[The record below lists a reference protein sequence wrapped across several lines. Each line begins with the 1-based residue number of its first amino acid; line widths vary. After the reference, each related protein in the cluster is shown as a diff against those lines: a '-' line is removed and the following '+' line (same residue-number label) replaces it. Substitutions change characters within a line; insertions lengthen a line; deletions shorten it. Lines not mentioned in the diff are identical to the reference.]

1 MASII
6 NNMVS
11 VRVNAYET
19 EGLAKVGNE
28 LVSFVIKTDKPIK
41 TDAAFSK
48 AARKANPDFKYV
60 MRAGESK
67 RIARWFD
74 VPFEIIEPWEVDAND
89 VNDDSTDSENES

>member
-1 MASII
+1 MASIV
-6 NNMVS
+6 NNIVS

-19 EGLAKVGNE
+19 EGLAKVGSE
-28 LVSFVIKTDKPIK
+28 LISFIIKTDKPIK
-41 TDAAFSK
+41 TDAAFAK

-67 RIARWFD
+67 RFARWFN

-89 VNDDSTDSENES
+89 ANDDDSTDSEES

>member
-6 NNMVS
+6 NNTVS

-28 LVSFVIKTDKPIK
+28 LVSFIIKTDKPIK
-41 TDAAFSK
+41 TDAAFAK
-48 AARKANPDFKYV
+48 ASRKANPEFKYV

-67 RIARWFD
+67 RIARWFN
-74 VPFEIIEPWEVDAND
+74 VPFEIIEPWEVFDAN
-89 VNDDSTDSENES
+89 NDDSTDSEES

>member
-1 MASII
+1 MASIV
-6 NNMVS
+6 NNTVS

-28 LVSFVIKTDKPIK
+28 LVSFIIKTDKPIK

-67 RIARWFD
+67 RIARWFN
-74 VPFEIIEPWEVDAND
+74 VPFEIIEPWEVAPSDA
-89 VNDDSTDSENES
+89 NDDSTDSEES

>member
-6 NNMVS
+6 NETVS

-19 EGLAKVGNE
+19 EGLAKVNDE
-28 LVSFVIKTDKPIK
+28 LISFIIKTDKPIK

-67 RIARWFD
+67 RIARWFE
-74 VPFEIIEPWEVDAND
+74 VPFEVIRPFEVDASDAND
-89 VNDDSTDSENES
+89 GDSTDYEES

>member
-6 NNMVS
+6 NNTVS
-11 VRVNAYET
+11 VRVNCYTT
-19 EGLAKVGNE
+19 EGFAKVGNE
-28 LVSFVIKTDKPIK
+28 LVSFIIKSDKPIK

-48 AARKANPDFKYV
+48 AARKANPNFKYV

-67 RIARWFD
+67 RFARWFN

-89 VNDDSTDSENES
+89 ANDDSTDSEES